1 MRGRT
6 GRSPER
12 ANRNLVR
19 WLDLERDALCVLVDL
34 RGERPAVVWALRQ
47 LAADLESK
55 RVPSREAA
63 GRH

>member
-12 ANRNLVR
+12 ENRNRVR
-19 WLDLERDALCVLVDL
+19 WLDRERDAICALVDL

-47 LAADLESK
+47 LAADLEAK
-55 RVPSREAA
+55 RVPSREEA